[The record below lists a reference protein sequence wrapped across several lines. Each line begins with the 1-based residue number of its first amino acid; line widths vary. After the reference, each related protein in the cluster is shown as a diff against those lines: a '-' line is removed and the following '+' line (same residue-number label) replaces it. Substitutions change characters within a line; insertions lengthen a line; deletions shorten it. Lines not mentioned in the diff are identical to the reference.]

1 MIFRSDRKCGSSKLT
16 PLYFP
21 IIRHNNLMSNF
32 RSILLLERLIT
43 KKIDKYFEEY
53 RKFDLKINFPNRC
66 GTIDPWERLRTNGNG
81 GIERCSVSIRAS
93 QNDTLSRVNRANEA
107 VWLRQ
112 GAPVIFFFDASKRL
126 SDCPSIHPDR
136 RGFVAGIQPLFP
148 LLSLYR
154 SSTKTGKAD
163 IAVKREI
170 DVARCLG

>member
-1 MIFRSDRKCGSSKLT
+1 
-16 PLYFP
+16 
-21 IIRHNNLMSNF
+21 MS
-32 RSILLLERLIT
+32 IQA
-43 KKIDKYFEEY
+43 
-53 RKFDLKINFPNRC
+53 C
-66 GTIDPWERLRTNGNG
+66 
-81 GIERCSVSIRAS
+81 

-148 LLSLYR
+148 LPALYR